1 MTDCVCVPKRE
12 SHHWHQ
18 QTLLLSHSLFSLFSV
33 EGKISLQALF
43 LAVRRPFPS
52 PLFLI
57 LQFHP
62 FSLIIC
68 PASLLLPPKY
78 ATPSPLPYSPST
90 PTRMARKAEG
100 NSLDLK
106 ISMSLSLCSCRVA
119 SLRAAPRY
127 EWPCLLASSGG
138 PHTHTHSRHT
148 PQNAHSFQRTLKSS
162 YHFCSA
168 AFVIAVIP
176 LQANLRCSLLPWTEL
191 KNLAAMKCLLLL
203 PNSLLRTHQS
213 CTIYV
218 IYF

>member
-1 MTDCVCVPKRE
+1 MEAIQGRTNTSNVTDCVCVPKRE

-57 LQFHP
+57 LQFRP

-78 ATPSPLPYSPST
+78 TTPSPLPYSPST

-119 SLRAAPRY
+119 SLQAAPRY

-138 PHTHTHSRHT
+138 PHTHTHGTHHGMHT
-148 PQNAHSFQRTLKSS
+148 LSKGHSK
-162 YHFCSA
+162 
-168 AFVIAVIP
+168 AVITSV
-176 LQANLRCSLLPWTEL
+176 LQ
-191 KNLAAMKCLLLL
+191 LLLL
-203 PNSLLRTHQS
+203 PLSPFKPISAVVFCRGPSSKTWQQ
-213 CTIYV
+213 
-218 IYF
+218 